1 MIQSIYSSVTNA
13 KCQAVENKPIPLLKT
28 NYLGEYKTEIEKAKV
43 RQNLGISDE
52 HNLQWGNIKGFIE
65 EQHDLIDYVE
75 SQQLYQNEI
84 SEDII
89 TIKDALDYT
98 IQYIANFKLSEG
110 SFAEFTVKLEELN
123 NDLSNLESTLSENIL
138 NNSESINIIKEDIK
152 NINDSINL
160 INETLQNLDV
170 DSNISNWV
178 SSKLENS
185 KSINFSENT
194 LSVKISNE
202 EGNAI
207 SILDDGLFVKDQ
219 ATEISGKYDTTLS
232 ENSSVPTKVGGID
245 AGTKV
250 SDLKGKTFIE
260 IFDTILFPSIVR
272 NLVYPT
278 VNYSSYRSIVKVG
291 DPVQQLTLIF
301 TRNDA
306 GPEISRTTTI
316 TFNNTEFSEEF
327 YNTIGTYKY
336 KGVVTYEAGEYLT
349 DNKGQVTDKRVEAGS
364 KEITINIDATYPWY
378 AGNTDNCIEQT
389 LIKFNQNSGDINI
402 TLSGENACIKLPG
415 ENSTINSFKADGGM
429 GFLDVDLDGW
439 IKTIEN
445 INGISYQVWTKSD
458 SYSSN
463 IPHKINF
470 KLQL

>member
-1 MIQSIYSSVTNA
+1 MIQSIYSQVTNA
-13 KCQAVENKPIPLLKT
+13 KCHTVESKPIPLLKT

-43 RQNLGISDE
+43 RENLGISDE
-52 HNLQWGNIKGFIE
+52 YSLQWGNLKGFIE
-65 EQHDLIDYVE
+65 EQRDLIDYVE

-84 SEDII
+84 SEDIT

-98 IQYIANFKLSEG
+98 IQYIANFKLSES
-110 SFAEFTVKLEELN
+110 SFAEFTAKLEEIN
-123 NDLSNLESTLSENIL
+123 SEINELETTLSENIL
-138 NNSESINIIKEDIK
+138 NNTESINIIIEDIE
-152 NINDSINL
+152 NINSSINS

-185 KSINFSENT
+185 KSINLSENT

-207 SILDDGLFVKDQ
+207 SILEDGLFIQDQ
-219 ATEISGKYDTTLS
+219 ATGVFGKYDTTLS
-232 ENSSVPTKVGGID
+232 ENSSVPTKVGGIE

-260 IFDTILFPSIVR
+260 IFDTLLFPSIVR

-278 VNYSSYRSIVKVG
+278 LTYSSYKSLVKVG

-301 TRNDA
+301 TQNDA
-306 GPEISRTTTI
+306 GSETSRTSTL
-316 TFNNTEFSEEF
+316 TFNNVEFSEEV
-327 YNTIGTYKY
+327 YSNIGTYKY
-336 KGVVTYEAGEYLT
+336 KGTVTYEAGEYLT

-364 KEITINIDATYPWY
+364 KEITINVDATYPWY
-378 AGNTDNCIEQT
+378 AGNSAGVTEQT
-389 LIKFNQNSGDINI
+389 LIKFNQNSGDITI
-402 TLSGENACIKLPG
+402 TLSGTGACIKLPG
-415 ENSTINSFKADGGM
+415 ERSTINSFKADGGM
-429 GFLDVDLDGW
+429 GFLDVDLNGW
-439 IKTIEN
+439 NKTIET
-445 INGISYQVWTKSD
+445 INNISYQVWTKSD